1 MFARFSTR
9 RLVLAGASVAL
20 VGGGVALPAG
30 AANTGNN
37 SCKGKCTIS
46 TGNAK
51 GGDASA
57 DAVNTGDATSVS
69 GDATGAGGTV
79 KNIKK
84 DIKKEVLKKI
94 GK

>member
-1 MFARFSTR
+1 M
-9 RLVLAGASVAL
+9 AL

>member
-1 MFARFSTR
+1 MLPWPWSVVVSPSR
-9 RLVLAGASVAL
+9 R
-20 VGGGVALPAG
+20 
-30 AANTGNN
+30 TGNN